1 MISQWLIRL
10 TPPSS
15 MDMLHFEKVYTLVWL
30 ELKAQQ
36 LIYIVFR
43 LKLFHP
49 FDDLSLRQCLLHG
62 AMGCQVLW
70 PTQEH
75 IQQKDVP
82 RLKLVVESF
91 AKCTLYKGC
100 RTGFLYMF
108 NLLLCCTWMQSVVF
122 NCLNFWLLLANSRF
136 ACNICTGVRVCL
148 CFASY
153 SCRLTVLIAYNL
165 RHIVS

>member
-1 MISQWLIRL
+1 MIGQWLIHL
-10 TPPSS
+10 TPPSLT
-15 MDMLHFEKVYTLVWL
+15 DMLHFEKVYTLVWL

-49 FDDLSLRQCLLHG
+49 FDDLSLGQCLLHG

-82 RLKLVVESF
+82 RLKLVVE
-91 AKCTLYKGC
+91 
-100 RTGFLYMF
+100 TGE
-108 NLLLCCTWMQSVVF
+108 LCKVH
-122 NCLNFWLLLANSRF
+122 
-136 ACNICTGVRVCL
+136 
-148 CFASY
+148 
-153 SCRLTVLIAYNL
+153 LI
-165 RHIVS
+165 